1 LNAHYIRTSSGLSRA
16 SCFTKLTGYDDFK
29 LFKRN
34 SFVFKLDMTRVGAK
48 HHFQNVE
55 YVEKTTFFQIMP
67 VKSKE
72 VFETSCTVCASVS
85 VSFVCN

>member
-1 LNAHYIRTSSGLSRA
+1 
-16 SCFTKLTGYDDFK
+16 
-29 LFKRN
+29 
-34 SFVFKLDMTRVGAK
+34 MTRVGAK